1 MSPAEELITAAVAM
15 LERGKPGQE
24 PYVLA
29 AGGKERLGAL
39 LARVP
44 DDMFTFAVAELC
56 ALAGFV
62 ATERQSAAAR
72 DALLDVAVTALPR
85 MKDAAAAEAQV
96 KLQRAQ
102 SGAVARVTGAPTTAP
117 MQPAAP
123 PPEGSARGGVLA
135 RLNLDKALPK

>member
-1 MSPAEELITAAVAM
+1 MNPAEELITAAVAS
-15 LERGKPGQE
+15 LERGKQGQE

-29 AGGKERLGAL
+29 AGAKDRLAAVL
-39 LARVP
+39 ERVP
-44 DDMFTFAVAELC
+44 DDLLTFAMAELC

-62 ATERQSAAAR
+62 AAERQSLAAR
-72 DALLDVAVTALPR
+72 AALLDVAAGALPR

-102 SGAVARVTGAPTTAP
+102 SGALAHVTGAPRTALP
-117 MQPAAP
+117 QPPSP

>member
-1 MSPAEELITAAVAM
+1 MSPAEELITAAIAL
-15 LERGKPGQE
+15 LERGKAGQE

-62 ATERQSAAAR
+62 AAERQSPKAR
-72 DALLDVAVTALPR
+72 DALLDVAAEALPR
-85 MKDAAAAEAQV
+85 AKDAAAAEAQV
-96 KLQRAQ
+96 QLQRAQ
-102 SGAVARVTGAPTTAP
+102 SGAVAHVTGAPRTALP
-117 MQPAAP
+117 QPPSP